1 MTDFVD
7 DFKILNDKQQEA
19 IVLLLLGETNKT
31 VALKVGVDE
40 NTVYR
45 WRVSE
50 PFRSL
55 LVEMRLQAI
64 ENIEIK
70 LHSLGNK
77 ALDKLSYLL
86 ENADN
91 ENNQLKASIFIL
103 DKTLQYGQLEIIK
116 RLDAIEERLL
126 SNE

>member
-7 DFKILNDKQQEA
+7 KFKKLNDKQQEA
-19 IVLLLLGETNKT
+19 IVLFLLGENNKT
-31 VALKVGVDE
+31 VASKVKVDE

-50 PFRSL
+50 PFKSL

-64 ENIEIK
+64 ENIEMK
-70 LHSLGNK
+70 LNSLGNK
-77 ALDKLSYLL
+77 AIDKLLYLL
-86 ENADN
+86 EYAEN
-91 ENNQLKASIFIL
+91 ENNQLKASTFIL
-103 DKTLQYGQLEIIK
+103 DKTLQYAQLEILK

-126 SNE
+126 N